1 MSVNGKFSAITRADL
16 LVEADR
22 FGVRRPL
29 DLLAS
34 VRAALDNWQKFAK
47 QAGLNTATS
56 ESIAA
61 DFEPL

>member
-16 LVEADR
+16 LLEAER

-29 DLLAS
+29 NLLAD
-34 VRAALDNWQKFAK
+34 VRAALDNWHKFAK
-47 QAGLNTATS
+47 EAGLIATTAD
-56 ESIAA
+56 SIAA